1 MKRPFDFGVPHGPTN
16 AAGLLLSGFG
26 AIRSDESLAREA
38 ALMYLEPH
46 LKVGIQLAV
55 WNVEQVVFGIS
66 EAKLKAAYVREV
78 QFELAQAAPHE
89 SPEAGAGGAAAA
101 PGVLPLDFAR
111 DDLYSH
117 ENCLEDAALFGAWR
131 EAHGWGA
138 SAIINEPRMCLEYTK
153 YMASYNVSGEVDL
166 VDILSPADVA

>member
-1 MKRPFDFGVPHGPTN
+1 MFEKSNLNWPKLHRTN
-16 AAGLLLSGFG
+16 
-26 AIRSDESLAREA
+26 R
-38 ALMYLEPH
+38 
-46 LKVGIQLAV
+46 LKQEL
-55 WNVEQVVFGIS
+55 VEQLLPQG
-66 EAKLKAAYVREV
+66 
-78 QFELAQAAPHE
+78 
-89 SPEAGAGGAAAA
+89 
-101 PGVLPLDFAR
+101 GVLPSDFAR